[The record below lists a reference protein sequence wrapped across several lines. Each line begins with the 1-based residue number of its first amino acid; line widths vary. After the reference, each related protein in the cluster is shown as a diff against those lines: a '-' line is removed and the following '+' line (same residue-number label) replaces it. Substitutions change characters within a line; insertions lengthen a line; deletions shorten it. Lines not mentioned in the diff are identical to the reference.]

1 MALNKPNTQTAAQFE
16 SFEDTDMT
24 AQEAVQETTTIDDTV
39 VETQAPAQ
47 APQTAVQVTQPT
59 TQAAQTTAVQ
69 AAQPTTSAL
78 AVAHPKNQLA
88 TALTSSNLFEN
99 ELRDALPVKWEDH
112 DSINA
117 STSGHFQVKTGAG
130 DPVKLSNTLTLKI
143 ISFQDQFVSAAKDT
157 EAQGDNM
164 VKYSDDGKVLNDGS
178 GMTVAEHQQYLKD
191 QGEDPTLSHRLVILG
206 ELLDGGEKAM
216 ELGLTGLVVQVVLA
230 DTGRRN
236 FLKHGNQ
243 LAYQIANGRM
253 NADDAI
259 HVKLTAQSAGTGK
272 KQFTLV
278 TTTFAEGKGPKA
290 R

>member
-1 MALNKPNTQTAAQFE
+1 MALNKPNTQTTAQFE
-16 SFEDTDMT
+16 TFEDTDMT
-24 AQEAVQETTTIDDTV
+24 AQETAQEATTTDRTV
-39 VETQAPAQ
+39 VEIPVS
-47 APQTAVQVTQPT
+47 VQVTQPT
-59 TQAAQTTAVQ
+59 TAVQ
-69 AAQPTTSAL
+69 VTQTATSAL

-88 TALTSSNLFEN
+88 AALTSSNLFER

-117 STSGHFQVKTGAG
+117 STSGHFQVKTGAT
-130 DPVKLSNTLTLKI
+130 DPIKLSNILTLKI
-143 ISFQDQFVSAAKDT
+143 ISYQDQFVSAAKDT
-157 EAQGDNM
+157 EAQGENM
-164 VKYSDDGKVLNDGS
+164 IKYSDDGKVLNDGS

-191 QGEDPTLSHRLVILG
+191 QGEDATLSHRLVILG

-278 TTTFAEGKGPKA
+278 TTTFADGKGPKA

>member
-24 AQEAVQETTTIDDTV
+24 AQETTTTIDNTTI
-39 VETQAPAQ
+39 EIPATAQ
-47 APQTAVQVTQPT
+47 AHQTATAVQV
-59 TQAAQTTAVQ
+59 V
-69 AAQPTTSAL
+69 QPTTSAL

>member
-1 MALNKPNTQTAAQFE
+1 MALNKPNTQTTAQFE
-16 SFEDTDMT
+16 TFEDTDMIAQET
-24 AQEAVQETTTIDDTV
+24 AQEATTDRTV
-39 VETQAPAQ
+39 VEIPVS
-47 APQTAVQVTQPT
+47 VQVTQPT
-59 TQAAQTTAVQ
+59 TAVQ
-69 AAQPTTSAL
+69 VTQTATSAL

-88 TALTSSNLFEN
+88 AALTSSNLFER

-117 STSGHFQVKTGAG
+117 STSGHFQVKTGAT
-130 DPVKLSNTLTLKI
+130 DPIKLSNILTLKI
-143 ISFQDQFVSAAKDT
+143 ISYQDQFVSAAKDT
-157 EAQGDNM
+157 EAQGENM
-164 VKYSDDGKVLNDGS
+164 IKYSDDGKVLNDGS

-191 QGEDPTLSHRLVILG
+191 QGEDATLSHRLVILG

-278 TTTFAEGKGPKA
+278 TTTFADGKGPKA

>member
-1 MALNKPNTQTAAQFE
+1 MALNKPNTQAAAQFE
-16 SFEDTDMT
+16 SFEDTDAVATENVMVAT
-24 AQEAVQETTTIDDTV
+24 ETIIADTETGKAEANV
-39 VETQAPAQ
+39 P
-47 APQTAVQVTQPT
+47 
-59 TQAAQTTAVQ
+59 AVQ
-69 AAQPTTSAL
+69 AAKPSAL

-88 TALTSSNLFEN
+88 AALTSSNLFEN

-130 DPVKLSNTLTLKI
+130 EPVKLSNTLTLKI

-216 ELGLTGLVVQVVLA
+216 ELGMTGLVVQVVLA

-259 HVKLTAQSAGTGK
+259 HVKLTAKSAGSGK

-278 TTTFAEGKGPKA
+278 TTTFADGKGPKH
-290 R
+290 